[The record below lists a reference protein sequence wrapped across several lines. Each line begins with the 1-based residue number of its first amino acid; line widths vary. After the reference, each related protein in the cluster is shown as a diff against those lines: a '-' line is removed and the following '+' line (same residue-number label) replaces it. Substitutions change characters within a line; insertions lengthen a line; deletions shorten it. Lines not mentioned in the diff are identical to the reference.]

1 MKRYE
6 AMFRCIAKS
15 HDEANFD
22 KVTDYI
28 LSLKPLNTNEFKNIM
43 GEYIR
48 YHRQIRRIDEKI
60 DLLYSDTLDGEIR
73 ETEYRKWCIEFG
85 FITEDSAK

>member
-6 AMFRCIAKS
+6 AIFRS
-15 HDEANFD
+15 HTDSIDESNFD
-22 KVTDYI
+22 KVTDCI
-28 LSLKPLNTNEFKNIM
+28 LSLKSLNTNEFKNIL

-48 YHRQIRRIDEKI
+48 YHRQIRRINEKI
-60 DLLYSDTLDGEIR
+60 DLFYADTLDEQIR

-85 FITEDSAK
+85 FISEDSAK